1 MHGPGKGGRSP
12 VYPIFMQSGYHQAM
26 EPAGSDISGLIAAVA
41 GIAALGCTLFVRL
54 RTAASTPHALKS
66 ADGPQAGL
74 ARIQFDLAEIPA
86 IRHILGPET
95 ATVLLAALARKLT
108 KLGALAHP
116 PEIGSSSITVS
127 FAVNTAASLE
137 DQISAAKAALAEA
150 ADVAGATFSCTV
162 HAAILDNGSYHPD
175 APHLNSQGEK
185 RAESMDDSPES
196 RLHLLRDL
204 QVGMANGEVTLAY
217 QPKLDLRAGTICSAE
232 ALLRWSRPDGQ
243 QINTGDLV
251 ALCEKTGTIKE
262 VTRWTL
268 AAAIADNERF
278 LAAGHSL
285 LVFVNVSGSLLA
297 DCDFADDILKM
308 VSQTRA
314 QIGIEIT
321 ETAVIAEP
329 DIAIGNLDRF
339 AKAGIAIA
347 IDDFGAGLSSLEY
360 LQRLPA
366 SELKIDRAFIA
377 ELSSSHRNPLI
388 TRATIDLAHALDMR
402 VTAEGV
408 DDDLSMALLKIMGC
422 DLAQG
427 YLISRPLDPL
437 KFIDFVRGF
446 DADGDQKN
454 RIKTAQ

>member
-1 MHGPGKGGRSP
+1 M
-12 VYPIFMQSGYHQAM
+12 
-26 EPAGSDISGLIAAVA
+26 AGVAVV
-41 GIAALGCTLFVRL
+41 AALGRTLFVRSK
-54 RTAASTPHALKS
+54 TAPSIPHPLNS
-66 ADGPQAGL
+66 ADGPQVGL
-74 ARIQFDLAEIPA
+74 ARVQFDLSQISA
-86 IRHILGPET
+86 IRHLLGPET
-95 ATVLLAALARKLT
+95 ATAL
-108 KLGALAHP
+108 LGALARRLAEQAAFAQP
-116 PEIGSSSITVS
+116 PEVGSNSITVS
-127 FAVNTAASLE
+127 FAVNADVPLE
-137 DQISAAKAALAEA
+137 DQISAAITALAEA
-150 ADVAGATFSCTV
+150 TDIAGAMFSCTV
-162 HAAILDNGSYHPD
+162 HATILDDGRDRPD
-175 APHLNSQGEK
+175 APHLNSQGGK
-185 RAESMDDSPES
+185 GTDSMDDSPEV

-204 QVGMANGEVTLAY
+204 QIGMTNGEVALAY

-232 ALLRWSRPDGQ
+232 ALLRWTRADGQ

-251 ALCEKTGTIKE
+251 ALCEQTGTIKE

-297 DCDFADDILKM
+297 DCEFADDLLKM

-408 DDDLSMALLKIMGC
+408 DDELSMALLKVMGC

-427 YLISRPLDPL
+427 YLISRPLEPL
-437 KFIDFVRGF
+437 KFIDFVRDFG
-446 DADGDQKN
+446 ADSEQQN
-454 RIKTAQ
+454 PIKAAQ

>member
-1 MHGPGKGGRSP
+1 MDL
-12 VYPIFMQSGYHQAM
+12 AW
-26 EPAGSDISGLIAAVA
+26 SDVSALMAAVAAIAAV
-41 GIAALGCTLFVRL
+41 GCTLLIRS
-54 RTAASTPHALKS
+54 RIARSMPSTLKP
-66 ADGPQAGL
+66 ANEAQEGL
-74 ARIQFDLAEIPA
+74 ARVRFDLAEIPA
-86 IRHILGPET
+86 IRQLLGQET
-95 ATVLLAALARKLT
+95 AAAVLGTLSNKLQTLGSLAN
-108 KLGALAHP
+108 P
-116 PEIGSSSITVS
+116 PEIGSSSITMA
-127 FAVNTAASLE
+127 FAVNADAPLKAQIRAAR
-137 DQISAAKAALAEA
+137 AALAKSTN
-150 ADVAGATFSCTV
+150 VAGATFSCTV
-162 HAAILDNGSYHPD
+162 RATLLDDVSDDLGVRDMNIPGGK
-175 APHLNSQGEK
+175 A
-185 RAESMDDSPES
+185 AESIDDSPEI

-204 QVGMANGEVTLAY
+204 QVGMARGEVALAY
-217 QPKLDLRAGTICSAE
+217 QPKLDLRAGTVCSAE

-251 ALCEKTGTIKE
+251 ALCEQTATIKE
-262 VTRWTL
+262 LTRWTL
-268 AAAIADNERF
+268 ATAIADNERF
-278 LAAGHSL
+278 RAAGHSL

-297 DCDFADDILKM
+297 DCDFADDILEM

-321 ETAVIAEP
+321 ETAVIADP
-329 DIAIGNLDRF
+329 DIAISNLDRF

-408 DDDLSMALLKIMGC
+408 DDELSMALLKVMGC

-427 YLISRPLDPL
+427 YLISGPLDPL
-437 KFIDFVRGF
+437 RFIAFLHGF
-446 DADGDQKN
+446 DTDSDQKN
-454 RIKTAQ
+454 LAKSAR